1 MEKRKLTAIETL
13 EANSIKQNRPY
24 MHPAD
29 MIKHPRMCDTEIY
42 LKTREHFA
50 CQLEWA
56 LDRDF
61 ACKVSVDTCYCNQSA
76 GVYGGMYCV
85 ITKTTQGCF
94 VQGGDGDS
102 MIVNFKDCTIIR
114 SL

>member
-1 MEKRKLTAIETL
+1 MEKRKLTIIETL
-13 EANSIKQNRPY
+13 EANSINKNRPY
-24 MHPAD
+24 MPPAD

-50 CQLEWA
+50 CQLEWI

-61 ACKVSVDTCYCNQSA
+61 ASKVSVDTCYCNQSV
-76 GVYGGMYCV
+76 GIYGGMYAV
-85 ITKTTQGCF
+85 VTNTAQGCF
-94 VQGGDGDS
+94 VQGVAS
-102 MIVNFKDCTIIR
+102 NPILVNFKDCTVIR

>member
-29 MIKHPRMCDTEIY
+29 MIKHPRMCDTGIY
-42 LKTREHFA
+42 LQTREHFA
-50 CQLEWA
+50 CYLEWF
-56 LDRDF
+56 LDKYLTSR
-61 ACKVSVDTCYCNQSA
+61 VSVDECYSNQYV
-76 GVYGGMYCV
+76 GVYGNIYCI
-85 ITKTTQGCF
+85 ITRTTQGCF
-94 VQGGDGDS
+94 AQGVADDPM
-102 MIVNFKDCTIIR
+102 MINFKDCTIIR